1 VEREQRLSDVD
12 LHLVMGP
19 GKMHTPI
26 CEIVLMLLLIHASTY
41 HGVSADQTQQIAGAK
56 ALAIYAPRPQYPYE
70 ARARRQVGAGVAIL
84 AVDPNT
90 GVVTNSEMAPSTG
103 YQLLD
108 NAALNAFRRWQ
119 FKPGTVSKVRIPIR
133 FTMGGVITELAVAY
147 KRNMDEVLAPFLG
160 KGTVLNGPNPR
171 YPLYPPWTDKQ
182 GDGKYELH
190 VGKNGK
196 VEEVKILKSSGDPTF
211 DRVVVGT
218 LRKWRLRR
226 GPIVMELPLAFKLT
240 PQTYD
245 IWIP

>member
-1 VEREQRLSDVD
+1 MRTE
-12 LHLVMGP
+12 
-19 GKMHTPI
+19 I
-26 CEIVLMLLLIHASTY
+26 CNILLIFLLLQAATHR
-41 HGVSADQTQQIAGAK
+41 GFSAEQTQQVGSVK
-56 ALAIYAPRPQYPYE
+56 ALATYAPRPQYPYE
-70 ARARRQVGAGVAIL
+70 ARARGQIGAGVAIVT
-84 AVDPNT
+84 VDPNT
-90 GVVTNSEMAPSTG
+90 GFVEKAEMATSTG
-103 YQLLD
+103 YELLD

-119 FKPGTVSKVRIPIR
+119 FKPRTVSKVRIPIR

-147 KRNMDEVLAPFLG
+147 KRNMDEILAPFLG

-211 DRVVVGT
+211 DRVAVGT

-226 GPIVMELPLAFKLT
+226 GPIVIELPLAFKLT
-240 PQTYD
+240 PKTYD

>member
-1 VEREQRLSDVD
+1 MREIGRTFL
-12 LHLVMGP
+12 
-19 GKMHTPI
+19 I
-26 CEIVLMLLLIHASTY
+26 LLLIHAPTH
-41 HGVSADQTQQIAGAK
+41 HGFPADQTQQVGGVK

-70 ARARRQVGAGVAIL
+70 ARSRRQTGAGVAIVT
-84 AVDPNT
+84 VDPNT
-90 GVVTNSEMAPSTG
+90 GLVTNAEMAPSTG

-108 NAALNAFRRWQ
+108 SAALNAFRRWR
-119 FKPGTVSKVRIPIR
+119 FKPGTVTKVRIPIR
-133 FTMGGVITELAVAY
+133 FTMGGSFVSKLIVTH
-147 KRNMDEVLAPFLG
+147 KRNMDEILTPFLG

-196 VEEVKILKSSGDPTF
+196 VEDVKILKSSGDPTF
-211 DRVVVGT
+211 DRVAVGT